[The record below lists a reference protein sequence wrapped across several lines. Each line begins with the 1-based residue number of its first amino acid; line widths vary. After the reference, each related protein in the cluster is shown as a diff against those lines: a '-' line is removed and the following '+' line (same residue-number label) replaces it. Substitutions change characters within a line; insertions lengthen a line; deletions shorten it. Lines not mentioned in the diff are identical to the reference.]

1 MIKYFLNDND
11 YQLKGVFYMKK
22 IRWASGV
29 FGMVL
34 LLSACGT
41 TSYQTAT
48 STEARI
54 ENSSTAVAQ
63 AQSLTYLDTDY
74 DVVYPTK
81 KIVTAS
87 LEAMED
93 AVALG
98 VEPIGAITVGDDFPS
113 YLKDRLGADV
123 ANVGNKFGPDVEAVT
138 ALAPD
143 VILGSTKFDD
153 AVTASLTK
161 IAPTINVSHQ
171 STNWEANLRLMGQLA
186 EKTEEAE
193 QKITDYQADLTAFK
207 EDHPDTTDQNAV
219 MIRIRDGEL
228 CVYGENVYYNPTIY
242 RDLGFQVPEEL
253 NEIEAQTTISVEQ
266 FAKWDVDVVFV
277 QFSDEE
283 NAGNL
288 DFLDSLKE
296 NAIWK
301 SIPAIADNHVYYNI
315 VDAGYQGGTYLSK
328 EALLSGAS
336 DKL

>member
-1 MIKYFLNDND
+1 M
-11 YQLKGVFYMKK
+11 
-22 IRWASGV
+22 
-29 FGMVL
+29 
-34 LLSACGT
+34 LSACGT
-41 TSYQTAT
+41 TSSQTAA
-48 STEARI
+48 STAATT
-54 ENSSTAVAQ
+54 ENSSASIAQ
-63 AQSLTYLDTDY
+63 TQSLTYLDTDY

-186 EKTEEAE
+186 GKTEEAE

-207 EDHPDTTDQNAV
+207 EDHPDTTDQKAV

-242 RDLGFQVPEEL
+242 GDLGFQVPEEL

-266 FAKWDVDVVFV
+266 FAKWDVDLVFV

-328 EALLSGAS
+328 EAFLSGAS

>member
-1 MIKYFLNDND
+1 
-11 YQLKGVFYMKK
+11 MKRSGLFEK
-22 IRWASGV
+22 IWWTIGV
-29 FGMVL
+29 FGIVL

-41 TSYQTAT
+41 TSSQTAA
-48 STEARI
+48 STAATT
-54 ENSSTAVAQ
+54 ENSSASIAQ
-63 AQSLTYLDTDY
+63 TQSLTYLDTDY

-186 EKTEEAE
+186 GKTEEAE

-207 EDHPDTTDQNAV
+207 EDHPDTTDQKAV

-242 RDLGFQVPEEL
+242 GDLGFQVPEEL

-266 FAKWDVDVVFV
+266 FAKWDVDLVFV

-328 EALLSGAS
+328 EAFLSGAS

>member
-11 YQLKGVFYMKK
+11 YQLKGVVYLKK
-22 IRWASGV
+22 IWWTIGV
-29 FGMVL
+29 FGIVL

-41 TSYQTAT
+41 TSSQTAA
-48 STEARI
+48 STAATT
-54 ENSSTAVAQ
+54 ENSSASIAQ
-63 AQSLTYLDTDY
+63 TQSLTYLDTDY

-186 EKTEEAE
+186 GKTEEAE

-207 EDHPDTTDQNAV
+207 EDHPDTTDQKAV

-242 RDLGFQVPEEL
+242 GDLGFQVPEEL

-266 FAKWDVDVVFV
+266 FAKWDVDLVFV

-328 EALLSGAS
+328 EAFLSGAS